1 VCCVVLLDNVGQGG
15 NAHILIWGGLW
26 SLVECEN
33 DEKTINQVITKFDK
47 NAVIKNK
54 LPTVKHSFTHY
65 HLMINPI
72 VVTCSKT
79 LWRGGE

>member
-1 VCCVVLLDNVGQGG
+1 MLIYQNTAAEVYLKKRPQKG
-15 NAHILIWGGLW
+15 IWGGLW

-33 DEKTINQVITKFDK
+33 DEKTINQVIAKFDK

-65 HLMINPI
+65 HLMINP
-72 VVTCSKT
+72 
-79 LWRGGE
+79 G